1 MTPEH
6 EMVILKYI
14 EQVLHKH
21 FSRNSGY
28 KITPEVHWVE
38 TCIQELFDE
47 WKNGGYN
54 FAKWMSNDDR
64 QLFDSE
70 EMLGQLIV
78 YNNNYYKQR
87 YNYNWMYQVDN
98 LYPNTIIN
106 TYASIYAYNQGYDI
120 ITDIVLEKTHEL
132 IVVGDVLEA

>member
-6 EMVILKYI
+6 EMIILKYI
-14 EQVLHKH
+14 EQVLHKN

-28 KITPEVHWVE
+28 KITPEAHWVE

-47 WKNGGYN
+47 WKNGGHN
-54 FAKWMSNDDR
+54 FAKWLSNNDR

-70 EMLGQLIV
+70 KILGEMIM
-78 YNNNYYKQR
+78 YNNNYYKRR

-120 ITDIVLEKTHEL
+120 ITDIVLDKTREL
-132 IVVGDVLEA
+132 IVGDVIEA